1 MLENKFSA
9 IVQIEN
15 VGVRSK
21 RTKWKEEEEEEE
33 EEDKRS
39 RGGSMS

>member
-21 RTKWKEEEEEEE
+21 RTKRKEEEE

-39 RGGSMS
+39 KGGSMS

>member
-21 RTKWKEEEEEEE
+21 RTKRKE

-39 RGGSMS
+39 KGGSRS